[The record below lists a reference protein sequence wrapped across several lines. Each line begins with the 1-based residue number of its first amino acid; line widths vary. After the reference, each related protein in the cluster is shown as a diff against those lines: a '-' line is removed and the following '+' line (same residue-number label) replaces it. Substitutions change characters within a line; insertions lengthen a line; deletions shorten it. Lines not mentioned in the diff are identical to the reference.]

1 MRTGDKYIKG
11 TDNYPADALS
21 RLPLINYEV
30 TESNVIR
37 VRLAEIYVVDQLYGD
52 TFPRIYLT
60 IKKYQSKEKI

>member
-11 TDNYPADALS
+11 TDNYSADALS